1 MSQTNPEE
9 DKDNL
14 IKYLLAGASL
24 GLGGGLTAG
33 VIRMLRNNK
42 KLQEKDLD
50 DDTIYLQKQSS
61 ISEGLALGLGVGGG
75 GYLGYIIGDK
85 IINELRAKEAQKALD
100 EAQKV
105 LLSSKGYKVINKNH
119 SKEEPDILDKVLDKQ
134 LSKQAGMLDSM
145 STGLGALAAVLML
158 SGGVATYNYLDS
170 VYPIREV
177 TKGMQ
182 DELKPKKYKIQQD
195 GELVDSINTDLE
207 EAKIVEDL
215 VKNSSYMVI
224 PAFMLH
230 SIEKKSSL
238 ASNVIATIAQGNGA
252 SFEQAVGQIGFDNAL
267 NLVKGASSISVDPIA
282 EELSV
287 LYCTKEASFSPQF
300 NLLVAAEFLSSY
312 PDMTKAANSLTAEQL
327 SILNNFSDDILSS
340 INLAAASDLGAT
352 YDHLEKSASEN
363 YYTIEDA
370 MLSVINKRASSFLIT
385 NNNSAQASQLSGGGT
400 APASKKEHEVIKQE
414 AQAYK
419 QAVELSKKDQIKDP
433 IDDALSNTQT
443 DLSDLK

>member
-1 MSQTNPEE
+1 MSEPDSEN
-9 DKDNL
+9 KDNL
-14 IKYLLAGASL
+14 IKYLLAGTAL

-75 GYLGYIIGDK
+75 GYLGYLIGDK
-85 IINELRAKEAQKALD
+85 IINELRAKEAQKALND
-100 EAQKV
+100 AQRV
-105 LLSSKGYKVINKNH
+105 LLNSKGYKVINKKH
-119 SKEEPDILDKVLDKQ
+119 SDEPDLLDRAIDKQ
-134 LSKQAGMLDSM
+134 LSKQAGMLDNM
-145 STGLGALAAVLML
+145 STGLGTLAAILML
-158 SGGVATYNYLDS
+158 SGGVASYNYLDS

-177 TKGMQ
+177 TKGMD
-182 DELKPKKYKIQQD
+182 DELKPKKYKIQQG
-195 GELVDSINTDLE
+195 GELVDNINTDLE

-230 SIEKKSSL
+230 SIEKKASL

-252 SFEQAVGQIGFDNAL
+252 SFEQAVEQVGFDNAL
-267 NLVKGASSISVDPIA
+267 NLVKGASSHSVDPIA

-312 PDMTKAANSLTAEQL
+312 PNMTKAANSLTADQL
-327 SILNNFSDDILSS
+327 GILNDFSDDVLSA
-340 INLAAASDLGAT
+340 INLATAVDLGAT

-385 NNNSAQASQLSGGGT
+385 NNNSAQASQLSGGGV
-400 APASKKEHEVIKQE
+400 APASKKDHDVIKQE
-414 AQAYK
+414 AHAYK
-419 QAVELSKKDQIKDP
+419 QAVESNKKDQIQDP
-433 IDDALSNTQT
+433 IDDTLANTQT

>member
-1 MSQTNPEE
+1 MSQTDSE

-14 IKYLLAGASL
+14 IKYLLAGSAL

-33 VIRMLRNNK
+33 VIRMLRNNR

-75 GYLGYIIGDK
+75 GYLGYLIGDK
-85 IINELRAKEAQKALD
+85 IINELRSKEAQKALD
-100 EAQKV
+100 DAQKV
-105 LLSSKGYKVINKNH
+105 LLNSKGYKVINKKH
-119 SKEEPDILDKVLDKQ
+119 SDEPDLLDRAIDEQ
-134 LSKQAGMLDSM
+134 LSKQAGMIDRM
-145 STGLGALAAVLML
+145 STGLGVLASLLML
-158 SGGVATYNYLDS
+158 SGGVASYNYLDS

-177 TKGMQ
+177 TKGME

-195 GELVDSINTDLE
+195 GELVDNINTDLE

-224 PAFMLH
+224 PAFMIH
-230 SIEKKSSL
+230 SIEKKASL
-238 ASNVIATIAQGNGA
+238 ASNVIATIASGNGA
-252 SFEQAVGQIGFDNAL
+252 SFEQAVEQVGFDNAL
-267 NLVKGASSISVDPIA
+267 NLVKGASSRSVDPIA

-312 PDMTKAANSLTAEQL
+312 PNMTKAANSLTSDQL
-327 SILNNFSDDILSS
+327 GILNNFSEDILSA
-340 INLAAASDLGAT
+340 INLATAVDLGAT

-363 YYTIEDA
+363 YYTIEDT

-385 NNNSAQASQLSGGGT
+385 NNNSAQASQLSGGGV
-400 APASKKEHEVIKQE
+400 APASKKDHDIIKQE
-414 AQAYK
+414 AHAYK
-419 QAVELSKKDQIKDP
+419 QAVESNKKDQIQDP
-433 IDDALSNTQT
+433 IDDTLANTQT

>member
-1 MSQTNPEE
+1 MSQTNSE

-14 IKYLLAGASL
+14 IKYLLAGSAL

-75 GYLGYIIGDK
+75 GYLGYILGDK
-85 IINELRAKEAQKALD
+85 IINEIRAKEAQKALD
-100 EAQKV
+100 DAQKV
-105 LLSSKGYKVINKNH
+105 LLSSKGYKVVNKKH
-119 SKEEPDILDKVLDKQ
+119 SDEPDILDEAIDAQ
-134 LSKQAGMLDSM
+134 FSKQAGVLDQM

-158 SGGVATYNYLDS
+158 SGGVASYNYLDS

-177 TKGMQ
+177 TKGMD

-195 GELVDSINTDLE
+195 GELVDNINTDLE
-207 EAKIVEDL
+207 EAKIVDDL

-230 SIEKKSSL
+230 SIEKKASL
-238 ASNVIATIAQGNGA
+238 ASNIIATIAQGNGA
-252 SFEQAVGQIGFDNAL
+252 SFEQAVDQVGFDNAL
-267 NLVKGASSISVDPIA
+267 NLVKGASSHSVDPVA

-312 PDMTKAANSLTAEQL
+312 PNMTKAANSLTAEQL
-327 SILNNFSDDILSS
+327 GILNNFSDDILSA
-340 INLAAASDLGAT
+340 INLATASDLGAT
-352 YDHLEKSASEN
+352 YNHLEKSASEN
-363 YYTIEDA
+363 YYTIEDS

-385 NNNSAQASQLSGGGT
+385 NNNSAQASQLSGGGV
-400 APASKKEHEVIKQE
+400 APASKKEHDIIKQE
-414 AQAYK
+414 AHAYK
-419 QAVELSKKDQIKDP
+419 QAVEADKKDQIQDP
-433 IDDALSNTQT
+433 IDDTLANTQT

>member
-1 MSQTNPEE
+1 MSQADSK

-14 IKYLLAGASL
+14 IKYLLAGTAL

-75 GYLGYIIGDK
+75 GYLGYILGDK
-85 IINELRAKEAQKALD
+85 IINEIRSKEAQKALD
-100 EAQKV
+100 DAQKV
-105 LLSSKGYKVINKNH
+105 LLHSKGYKVINKNH
-119 SKEEPDILDKVLDKQ
+119 SDEPDILDKAIDEQ
-134 LSKQAGMLDSM
+134 FSKQAGVLDRM

-158 SGGVATYNYLDS
+158 SGGVASYNYLDS

-177 TKGMQ
+177 TKGMD

-195 GELVDSINTDLE
+195 GELVDNINTDLE
-207 EAKIVEDL
+207 EAKIVDDL

-230 SIEKKSSL
+230 SIEKKASL
-238 ASNVIATIAQGNGA
+238 ASNVIATVAQGNGA
-252 SFEQAVGQIGFDNAL
+252 SFAQAVEQIGFDNAL
-267 NLVKGASSISVDPIA
+267 NLVKGASSRSVDPVA

-312 PDMTKAANSLTAEQL
+312 PNMTKAANSLTANQL
-327 SILNNFSDDILSS
+327 GILNSFSQDILSA

-363 YYTIEDA
+363 YYTIEDS

-385 NNNSAQASQLSGGGT
+385 NNNSAQASQLSGGGV
-400 APASKKEHEVIKQE
+400 APASKKDHDVIKQE
-414 AQAYK
+414 AQTYK
-419 QAVELSKKDQIKDP
+419 QAVESSKKDQIQDP
-433 IDDALSNTQT
+433 IDDALAHTQT

>member
-119 SKEEPDILDKVLDKQ
+119 SKEEPDILDKVIDKQ

-224 PAFMLH
+224 PAFML
-230 SIEKKSSL
+230 
-238 ASNVIATIAQGNGA
+238 
-252 SFEQAVGQIGFDNAL
+252 
-267 NLVKGASSISVDPIA
+267 P
-282 EELSV
+282 
-287 LYCTKEASFSPQF
+287 
-300 NLLVAAEFLSSY
+300 
-312 PDMTKAANSLTAEQL
+312 
-327 SILNNFSDDILSS
+327 
-340 INLAAASDLGAT
+340 
-352 YDHLEKSASEN
+352 
-363 YYTIEDA
+363 
-370 MLSVINKRASSFLIT
+370 
-385 NNNSAQASQLSGGGT
+385 
-400 APASKKEHEVIKQE
+400 
-414 AQAYK
+414 
-419 QAVELSKKDQIKDP
+419 
-433 IDDALSNTQT
+433 
-443 DLSDLK
+443 

>member
-1 MSQTNPEE
+1 MSQTNSE

-14 IKYLLAGASL
+14 IKYLLAGSAL

-75 GYLGYIIGDK
+75 GYLGYILGDK
-85 IINELRAKEAQKALD
+85 IINEIRAKEAQKALD
-100 EAQKV
+100 DAQKV
-105 LLSSKGYKVINKNH
+105 LLSSKGYKVVNKKH
-119 SKEEPDILDKVLDKQ
+119 SDEPDILDEAIDAQ
-134 LSKQAGMLDSM
+134 FSKQAGVLDQM

-158 SGGVATYNYLDS
+158 SGGVASYNYLDS

-177 TKGMQ
+177 TKGMD

-195 GELVDSINTDLE
+195 GELVDNINTDLE
-207 EAKIVEDL
+207 EAKIVDDL

-230 SIEKKSSL
+230 SIEKKASL
-238 ASNVIATIAQGNGA
+238 ASNIIATVAQGNGA
-252 SFEQAVGQIGFDNAL
+252 SFEQAVDQVGFDNAL
-267 NLVKGASSISVDPIA
+267 NLVKGASSRSVDPVA

-312 PDMTKAANSLTAEQL
+312 PNMTKAANSLTAEQL
-327 SILNNFSDDILSS
+327 GILNNFSDDILSA
-340 INLAAASDLGAT
+340 INLATASDLGAT
-352 YDHLEKSASEN
+352 YNHLEKSASEN
-363 YYTIEDA
+363 YYTIEDS

-385 NNNSAQASQLSGGGT
+385 NNNSAQASQLSGGGV
-400 APASKKEHEVIKQE
+400 APASKKEHDIIKQE
-414 AQAYK
+414 AHAYK
-419 QAVELSKKDQIKDP
+419 QAVEADKKDQIQDP
-433 IDDALSNTQT
+433 IDDTLANTQT